1 MESRKQTSKRKVSE
15 TDVQALVNCNK
26 MLKDHLDFLRAKL
39 SKTEAILE
47 MYIKAVEQEEER
59 SIKHVKPIFSLN

>member
-1 MESRKQTSKRKVSE
+1 MESRKQMSKRKVSE

-47 MYIKAVEQEEER
+47 MYIKAVEKEEER
-59 SIKHVKPIFSLN
+59 SIKLTKTIFSLN

>member
-1 MESRKQTSKRKVSE
+1 METRKQTSKRKVSE